1 MKILITGATG
11 FVGGCI
17 LQYFSDIYGKENVHG
32 TGRDKFKAD
41 NLISNGFNIKLGDLA
56 DTNFIV
62 KHLSSYDLIIHCAAK
77 SSIWGTY
84 DSFYFANIISTQ
96 NLLRVLGPEKQLIY
110 ISTANIYFEF
120 KNRLNIRESEP
131 LPSKF
136 SNYYAETKYKAEQL
150 VLEFAKKSYVTILR
164 PRAIIGVGDTVVFP
178 RLLRAHDEGRLRIV
192 GDGQNIIDLTSINNL
207 CHAIK
212 LSVDHKEKA
221 NGEIYNVTN
230 GDCIKLW
237 DQIRFVL
244 SSLEHSTELKSV
256 PYKLAY
262 LFAKFQEITTSKK
275 SKEPALSCYGVGILN
290 YSISLS
296 IDKIKEHLGYL
307 PQESTKQ
314 TMNSFI
320 AWYKETNN

>member
-1 MKILITGATG
+1 M
-11 FVGGCI
+11 
-17 LQYFSDIYGKENVHG
+17 
-32 TGRDKFKAD
+32 
-41 NLISNGFNIKLGDLA
+41 
-56 DTNFIV
+56 
-62 KHLSSYDLIIHCAAK
+62 
-77 SSIWGTY
+77 
-84 DSFYFANIISTQ
+84 
-96 NLLRVLGPEKQLIY
+96 LRVLGSKKQLIY

-136 SNYYAETKYKAEQL
+136 SNYAETKYKSEQL
-150 VLEFAKKSYVTILR
+150 VLEFAKSYVTIKAKSYYR
-164 PRAIIGVGDTVVFP
+164 SRDTVVFP

-244 SSLEHSTELKSV
+244 SSLEHSTKLKSV

-307 PQESTKQ
+307 PQNLLSKP
-314 TMNSFI
+314 
-320 AWYKETNN
+320 